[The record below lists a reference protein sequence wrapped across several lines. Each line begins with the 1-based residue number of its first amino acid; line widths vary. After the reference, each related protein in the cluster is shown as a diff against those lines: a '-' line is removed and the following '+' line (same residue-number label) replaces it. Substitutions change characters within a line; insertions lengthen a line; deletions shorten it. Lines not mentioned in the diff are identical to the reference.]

1 MMLGV
6 DSHKGDDGDD
16 RLKHVV
22 VGTAGHIDHG
32 KSALVRAL
40 TGTDPDR
47 LKEEKERGITIEL
60 GFAFLAG
67 GDDLSLAFVDV
78 PGHEKFVKNM
88 LAGVGG
94 IDLVM
99 LVVAAD
105 ESVMP
110 QTREHFEICRL
121 LEIPR
126 GVIVIT
132 KADLVDAELRELAAL
147 ETREL
152 VAGSFL
158 EGAPLI
164 EVSSKTGDGIDELE
178 RTLLTVAHDVPERRG
193 TGLFRLP
200 VDRVFTMK
208 GFGTVVT
215 GTLMAGAVRQDC
227 DVEILPRGTKARV
240 RGLQV
245 HGEKRS
251 VASAGQRTAV
261 NLQGLDIDGV
271 ARGDTLTM
279 PGTFAPTLM
288 LDAELDVLDT
298 SPTPIKDLARVHL
311 HVGTAQ
317 VLARVR
323 VLGGRK
329 ALAPGESGVVQLR
342 LESPV
347 VTARGDRFI
356 LRRYSPLE
364 TIAGGRV
371 LDAHPMKHSVTS
383 LEVVTRLQALGSG
396 DNAAAAAHFV
406 AEAGERGMKETD
418 LARRLGL
425 DADQAADAF
434 ASLLCVSDKPR
445 IFVASEVVE
454 GLSGRLQEELERFQ
468 KKNPLLDGMPKSEL
482 REKVARRAP
491 QEVFELVLAKLV
503 KDGRLRGVRDLVAT
517 AGHSIQMSP
526 DESEARDF
534 LVDQYR
540 ESGYRPK
547 SLTEAATHANRDV
560 RLLERVQ
567 RVLLKD
573 GTLVQIGDGMVFHR
587 DVLEELKET
596 IRGYKSKRPSI
607 DVSFFKEMAGVTR
620 KHAIPLLEWLDR
632 ERVTQRAGKER
643 VIL

>member
-1 MMLGV
+1 M
-6 DSHKGDDGDD
+6 DKAS
-16 RLKHVV
+16 HVV
-22 VGTAGHIDHG
+22 IGTAGHIDHG

-47 LKEEKERGITIEL
+47 LKEEKERGITIDL
-60 GFAFLAG
+60 GFAFLASENNI
-67 GDDLSLAFVDV
+67 SLALIDV

-126 GVIVIT
+126 GIIVLT
-132 KADLVDAELRELAAL
+132 KCDLVDSDLRELAVL

-158 EGAPLI
+158 DDAPVV
-164 EVSSKTGDGIDELE
+164 EVSSTSGEGIDALKQ
-178 RTLLTVAHDVPERRG
+178 TLFEQAEAVPVRKAS
-193 TGLFRLP
+193 GLFRLP
-200 VDRVFTMK
+200 VDRVFSMK

-215 GTLMAGAVRQDC
+215 GTLVAGAVRQD
-227 DVEILPRGTKARV
+227 DEVEILPRGSKARV

-245 HGEKRS
+245 HGEKREL
-251 VASAGQRTAV
+251 ASAGQRTAV
-261 NLQGLDIDGV
+261 NLQGIDTDDV
-271 ARGDTLTM
+271 ARGDTLTI
-279 PGTFAPTLM
+279 PGTFVSTMM
-288 LDAELDVLDT
+288 LDAELDVLES
-298 SPTPIKDLARVHL
+298 SPVPVKDLTRVHL

-323 VLGGRK
+323 TLGGRK
-329 ALAPGESGVVQLR
+329 ALARGDKGIVQLR

-347 VTARGDRFI
+347 VAARGDRFI

-364 TIAGGRV
+364 TIAGGLL
-371 LDAHPMKHSVTS
+371 LDARPEKHAVTS
-383 LEVVTRLQALGSG
+383 AAAIARVEALLAG
-396 DNAAAAAHFV
+396 DNLTAAVQFV
-406 AEAGERGMKETD
+406 AEAGVAGLTEGD

-425 DADQAADAF
+425 DAEEMTDVSRA
-434 ASLLCVSDKPR
+434 ASLVAVSEKPR
-445 IFVASEVVE
+445 IYIGPDVVDS
-454 GLSGRLQEELERFQ
+454 LANRLNDELARFQ

-482 REKVARRAP
+482 REKTAARAP
-491 QEVFELVLAKLV
+491 QEVFEWVLTKLV
-503 KDGRLRGVRDLVAT
+503 TEGGLRSVHDLVAT
-517 AGHSIQMSP
+517 ADHRIQMSP
-526 DESEARDF
+526 EEAQARDF
-534 LVDQYR
+534 LVAEYR
-540 ESGYRPK
+540 ESGCRPK
-547 SLTEAATHANRDV
+547 NLSEAATNGKQDL

-573 GTLVQIGDGMVFHR
+573 GTLVQIADGMVFHR

-596 IRGYKSKRPSI
+596 IRSYKTKRDSI
-607 DVSFFKEMAGVTR
+607 DVGFFKEMAGVTR

-632 ERVTQRAGKER
+632 ERVTQRSGNAR
-643 VIL
+643 RIL

>member
-1 MMLGV
+1 V
-6 DSHKGDDGDD
+6 DDNVENETHDG
-16 RLKHVV
+16 LKHVV

-47 LKEEKERGITIEL
+47 LKEEKERGITIDL
-60 GFAFLAG
+60 GFAFLASG
-67 GDDLSLAFVDV
+67 GDLSLAFVDV

-121 LEIPR
+121 LEISR

-132 KADLVDAELRELAAL
+132 KCDLVDSELRELAAL

-158 EGAPLI
+158 EKAPLL
-164 EVSSKTGDGIDELE
+164 EVSSKTGDGITELE
-178 RTLLTVAHDVPERRG
+178 QTLLSVARDVPRRRG

-200 VDRVFTMK
+200 VDRVFSMK

-215 GTLMAGAVRQDC
+215 GTLVSGAVHRDQEI
-227 DVEILPRGTKARV
+227 EILPRGTKARV

-245 HGEKRS
+245 HGDKRL

-261 NLQGLDIDGV
+261 NLQGLEIDGI
-271 ARGDTLTM
+271 ARGDTLAL
-279 PGTFAPTLM
+279 PGAFAPTMM
-288 LDAELDVLDT
+288 LDAELDVLAS

-311 HVGTAQ
+311 HLGTAQ

-329 ALAPGESGVVQLR
+329 ALAPGERGFVQLR

-347 VTARGDRFI
+347 VAARGDRFI

-364 TIAGGRV
+364 TIAGGEV
-371 LDAHPMKHSVTS
+371 VDAQPNKHSVTS
-383 LEVVTRLQALGSG
+383 IELVEGLHVLAHG
-396 DNAAAAAHFV
+396 DAAATAAHFV
-406 AEAGERGMKETD
+406 AESGERGISEAE

-425 DADQAADAF
+425 GANEAAGAF
-434 ASLLCVSDKPR
+434 ASLLSVSEKPR
-445 IFVASEVVE
+445 IFVAPEVVAT
-454 GLSGRLQEELERFQ
+454 LTSRLQEELTRFQ
-468 KKNPLLDGMPKSEL
+468 KANPLLDGMPKSEL

-491 QEVFELVLAKLV
+491 QEVFEVVLASLV
-503 KDGRLRGVRDLVAT
+503 KEGRLRGVRDLVAT
-517 AGHSIQMSP
+517 ADHSIQMSP

-534 LVDQYR
+534 LVERYR
-540 ESGYRPK
+540 DSGYSPP
-547 SLTEAATHANRDV
+547 SLVEAAASARRDV

-573 GTLVQIGDGMVFHR
+573 GTLVQIGDGMIFHR
-587 DVLEELKET
+587 DALDELKQ
-596 IRGYKSKRPSI
+596 IVRGYKSKRPSI
-607 DVSFFKEMAGVTR
+607 DVGFFKEMAGVTR

-632 ERVTQRAGKER
+632 ERVTRRAGNER

>member
-1 MMLGV
+1 ME
-6 DSHKGDDGDD
+6 KAT
-16 RLKHVV
+16 HVV
-22 VGTAGHIDHG
+22 IGTAGHIDHG

-47 LKEEKERGITIEL
+47 LKEEKERGITIDL
-60 GFAFLAG
+60 GFAFLASEN
-67 GDDLSLAFVDV
+67 DISLAFVDV

-110 QTREHFEICRL
+110 QTREHFDICRL

-126 GVIVIT
+126 GIIVMT
-132 KADLVDAELRELAAL
+132 KCDLVDSDLRELAAL

-158 EGAPLI
+158 DGVPVV
-164 EVSSKTGDGIDELE
+164 EVSSTTGEGID
-178 RTLLTVAHDVPERRG
+178 TLKQTLFEQAEEVPARKAS
-193 TGLFRLP
+193 GLFRLP
-200 VDRVFTMK
+200 VDRVFSMK

-215 GTLMAGAVRQDC
+215 GTLAAGAVHRD
-227 DVEILPRGTKARV
+227 DEVEILPRGSKARI

-245 HGEKRS
+245 HGEKREL
-251 VASAGQRTAV
+251 ASAGQRTAV
-261 NLQGLDIDGV
+261 NLQGIDTDDV
-271 ARGDTLTM
+271 ARGDTLTI
-279 PGTFAPTLM
+279 PATFAPTMM
-288 LDAELDVLDT
+288 LDAELDVLAS
-298 SPTPIKDLARVHL
+298 SPVPVKDLIRVHV

-323 VLGGRK
+323 TLGGKK
-329 ALAPGESGVVQLR
+329 ALAPGDTGIVQLR

-347 VTARGDRFI
+347 VAARGDRFI

-364 TIAGGRV
+364 TIAGGLV
-371 LDAHPMKHSVTS
+371 LDARPEKHAVTS
-383 LEVVTRLQALGSG
+383 SDAVARVEALRAG
-396 DNAAAAAHFV
+396 DNIAAAVQFV
-406 AEAGERGMKETD
+406 AEAGVAGLTEGV
-418 LARRLGL
+418 LARRLGI
-425 DADQAADAF
+425 DAEAMTDVAAA
-434 ASLLCVSDKPR
+434 ASLLAVSKKPR
-445 IFVASEVVE
+445 IFIAPDVSDS
-454 GLSGRLQEELERFQ
+454 LTRRLKEELTRFQ

-482 REKVARRAP
+482 REKTAARAP
-491 QEVFELVLAKLV
+491 QEVFEWVLAKLV
-503 KDGRLRGVRDLVAT
+503 AEGGLRSVRDLVAT
-517 AGHSIQMSP
+517 ADHSIQMSP
-526 DESEARDF
+526 EESQARDF
-534 LVDQYR
+534 LVAEYR

-547 SLTEAATHANRDV
+547 NLSEAATNSKRDV

-573 GTLVQIGDGMVFHR
+573 GTLVQIADGMVFHR

-596 IRGYKSKRPSI
+596 IRGYKTKRDSI

-632 ERVTQRAGKER
+632 ERVTQRSGNER
-643 VIL
+643 RIL

>member
-1 MMLGV
+1 MEKA
-6 DSHKGDDGDD
+6 S
-16 RLKHVV
+16 HVV
-22 VGTAGHIDHG
+22 IGTAGHIDHG

-47 LKEEKERGITIEL
+47 LKEEKERGITIDL
-60 GFAFLAG
+60 GFAFLAPDIPDNEI
-67 GDDLSLAFVDV
+67 DDNDVSLAFVDV

-110 QTREHFEICRL
+110 QTREHFDICRL

-126 GVIVIT
+126 GIIVMT
-132 KADLVDAELRELAAL
+132 KCDLVDSELRELAAL

-158 EGAPLI
+158 DGVPVV
-164 EVSSKTGDGIDELE
+164 EVSSTTGEGIDALKQ
-178 RTLLTVAHDVPERRG
+178 TLFEQANTVPVRKAS
-193 TGLFRLP
+193 GLFRLP
-200 VDRVFTMK
+200 VDRVFSMK

-215 GTLMAGAVRQDC
+215 GTLVAGAVHQD
-227 DVEILPRGTKARV
+227 DEVEILPRGLKARV

-245 HGEKRS
+245 HGEKREI
-251 VASAGQRTAV
+251 ASAGQRTAV
-261 NLQGLDIDGV
+261 NLQGIDIDDV
-271 ARGDTLTM
+271 ARGDTLTS
-279 PGTFAPTLM
+279 PATFAPTMM
-288 LDAELDVLDT
+288 LDAELDVLAS
-298 SPTPIKDLARVHL
+298 SPIPVKDLTRVHV

-323 VLGGRK
+323 TLGGKK
-329 ALAPGESGVVQLR
+329 ALAPGDKGIVQLR

-347 VTARGDRFI
+347 VAARGDRFI

-371 LDAHPMKHSVTS
+371 LDARPQKHAVTS
-383 LEVVTRLQALGSG
+383 SDAVARVEALRAR
-396 DNAAAAAHFV
+396 DDIAAAVQFV
-406 AEAGERGMKETD
+406 AEAGVAGLTEAD
-418 LARRLGL
+418 LARRLGI
-425 DADQAADAF
+425 DAEAMTDVAAA
-434 ASLLCVSDKPR
+434 ASLSAVSKKPR
-445 IFVASEVVE
+445 IFIAPDVIDSLAR
-454 GLSGRLQEELERFQ
+454 RLKEELVRFQ

-482 REKVARRAP
+482 REKTAARAP
-491 QEVFELVLAKLV
+491 QEAFEWVLARLV
-503 KDGRLRGVRDLVAT
+503 AEGGLRSVKDLVAT
-517 AGHSIQMSP
+517 VDHSIQMSP
-526 DESEARDF
+526 EESQARDF
-534 LVDQYR
+534 LVAEYR

-547 SLTEAATHANRDV
+547 NLSEVATQGKQDV

-573 GTLVQIGDGMVFHR
+573 GTLVQIADGMVFHR

-596 IRGYKSKRPSI
+596 IRGYKTQRDSI
-607 DVSFFKEMAGVTR
+607 DVSFFKELAGVTR

-632 ERVTQRAGKER
+632 ERVTQRSGNER
-643 VIL
+643 RIL

>member
-1 MMLGV
+1 M
-6 DSHKGDDGDD
+6 DKAS
-16 RLKHVV
+16 HVV
-22 VGTAGHIDHG
+22 IGTAGHIDHG

-47 LKEEKERGITIEL
+47 LKEEKERGITIDL
-60 GFAFLAG
+60 GFAFLASENNI
-67 GDDLSLAFVDV
+67 SLALIDV

-126 GVIVIT
+126 GIIVLT
-132 KADLVDAELRELAAL
+132 KCDLVDSDLRELAVL

-158 EGAPLI
+158 DDAPVV
-164 EVSSKTGDGIDELE
+164 EVSSTSGEGIDALKQ
-178 RTLLTVAHDVPERRG
+178 TLFEQAEAVPVRKAS
-193 TGLFRLP
+193 GLFRLP
-200 VDRVFTMK
+200 VDRVFSMK

-215 GTLMAGAVRQDC
+215 GTLVAGAVRQD
-227 DVEILPRGTKARV
+227 DEVEILPRGSKARV

-245 HGEKRS
+245 HGEKREL
-251 VASAGQRTAV
+251 ASAGQRTAV
-261 NLQGLDIDGV
+261 NLQGIDTDDV
-271 ARGDTLTM
+271 ARGDTLTI
-279 PGTFAPTLM
+279 PGTFVPTMM
-288 LDAELDVLDT
+288 LDAELDVLES
-298 SPTPIKDLARVHL
+298 SPVPVKDLTRVHL

-323 VLGGRK
+323 TLGGRK
-329 ALAPGESGVVQLR
+329 ALAPGDKGIVQLR

-347 VTARGDRFI
+347 VAARGDRFI

-364 TIAGGRV
+364 TIAGGLL
-371 LDAHPMKHSVTS
+371 LDARPEKHAVTS
-383 LEVVTRLQALGSG
+383 AAAIARVEALLAG
-396 DNAAAAAHFV
+396 DNLTAAVQFV
-406 AEAGERGMKETD
+406 AEAGVAGLTEGD

-425 DADQAADAF
+425 DAEEMTDVSRA
-434 ASLLCVSDKPR
+434 ASLVAVSEKPR
-445 IFVASEVVE
+445 IYIGPDVVDS
-454 GLSGRLQEELERFQ
+454 LANRLNDELARFQ

-482 REKVARRAP
+482 REKTAARAP
-491 QEVFELVLAKLV
+491 QEVFEWVLTKLV
-503 KDGRLRGVRDLVAT
+503 TEGGLRSVHDLVAT
-517 AGHSIQMSP
+517 ADHRIQMSP
-526 DESEARDF
+526 EEAQARDF
-534 LVDQYR
+534 LVAEYR
-540 ESGYRPK
+540 ESGCRPK
-547 SLTEAATHANRDV
+547 NLSEAATKGKQDL
-560 RLLERVQ
+560 RLLDRVQ

-573 GTLVQIGDGMVFHR
+573 GTLVQIADGMVFHR

-596 IRGYKSKRPSI
+596 IRGYKTKRDSI
-607 DVSFFKEMAGVTR
+607 DVGFFKEMAGVTR

-632 ERVTQRAGKER
+632 ERVTQRSGNAR
-643 VIL
+643 RIL

>member
-1 MMLGV
+1 M
-6 DSHKGDDGDD
+6 D
-16 RLKHVV
+16 RASHVV
-22 VGTAGHIDHG
+22 IGTAGHIDHG

-47 LKEEKERGITIEL
+47 LKEEKERGITIDL
-60 GFAFLAG
+60 GFAFLAP
-67 GDDLSLAFVDV
+67 DDPDNETSLAFVDV

-110 QTREHFEICRL
+110 QTREHFDICRL

-126 GVIVIT
+126 GIIVMT
-132 KADLVDAELRELAAL
+132 KCDLVEPELRELAAL

-158 EGAPLI
+158 DGVPVV
-164 EVSSKTGDGIDELE
+164 EVSSTTGEGID
-178 RTLLTVAHDVPERRG
+178 TLKQTLFEQAQEVPKRKAS
-193 TGLFRLP
+193 GLFRLP
-200 VDRVFTMK
+200 VDRVFSMK

-215 GTLMAGAVRQDC
+215 GTLVAGAVHQD
-227 DVEILPRGTKARV
+227 DEVEIVPRGLKARV

-245 HGEKRS
+245 HGEKREL
-251 VASAGQRTAV
+251 AAAGQRTAV
-261 NLQGLDIDGV
+261 NLQGIDIDDV
-271 ARGDTLTM
+271 VRGDTLTI
-279 PGTFAPTLM
+279 PATFAPTMM
-288 LDAELDVLDT
+288 LDAELDVLAS
-298 SPTPIKDLARVHL
+298 SPVPVKDLIRVHV

-323 VLGGRK
+323 TLGGKK
-329 ALAPGESGVVQLR
+329 ALVPGDKGIVQLR

-347 VTARGDRFI
+347 VAARGDRFI

-371 LDAHPMKHSVTS
+371 LDARPEKHAVTS
-383 LEVVTRLQALGSG
+383 SDAVARVEALRTG
-396 DNAAAAAHFV
+396 DNVAAAVQFIT
-406 AEAGERGMKETD
+406 EAGVAGLTEAD
-418 LARRLGL
+418 LARRLGI
-425 DADQAADAF
+425 DAQATADVAAA
-434 ASLLCVSDKPR
+434 ASLLAVSKKPR
-445 IFVASEVVE
+445 IFIAPEVVDS
-454 GLSGRLQEELERFQ
+454 LARRLKEELARFQ

-482 REKVARRAP
+482 REKPAARASH
-491 QEVFELVLAKLV
+491 EAFEWVLAKLV
-503 KDGRLRGVRDLVAT
+503 AEGGLRSVKDLVAT
-517 AGHSIQMSP
+517 ADHSIHMSP
-526 DESEARDF
+526 EESQAQDF
-534 LVDQYR
+534 LLAEYR

-547 SLTEAATHANRDV
+547 NLSEVATNGKRDV

-573 GTLVQIGDGMVFHR
+573 GTLVQIADGMVFHR

-596 IRGYKSKRPSI
+596 IRGYKAKRDSI
-607 DVSFFKEMAGVTR
+607 DVGFFKEMAGVTR

-632 ERVTQRAGKER
+632 ERVTVRSGNER
-643 VIL
+643 RIL